1 MNSPRFAERLD
12 RLNRD
17 YESASLF
24 PEMFNVSEHAARA
37 AIEMLIFPL
46 NPVGSLVRC
55 RVPTDAPGFYL
66 GRKKK

>member
-1 MNSPRFAERLD
+1 MNSPSFAERWD
-12 RLNRD
+12 RLSRD

-24 PEMFNVSEHAARA
+24 AEMFNVSEHTAHA

-66 GRKKK
+66 REKKK